1 MPSIALKIAT
11 FTAIAIAVTTMP
23 GQAADGP
30 QPGLW
35 KVSLKTQGPGAAFDA
50 SQHHN
55 GTFKMSVMA
64 GPMPM
69 EIVSPQ
75 AARASAGGFIAG
87 IMALICACFVVP
99 QHMHDV
105 LGVRRL
111 HEFIARSAAG
121 FMAIGMLTAC

>member
-69 EIVSPQ
+69 EIVTAMEGQ
-75 AARASAGGFIAG
+75 RVVGFESS
-87 IMALICACFVVP
+87 L
-99 QHMHDV
+99 QN
-105 LGVRRL
+105 
-111 HEFIARSAAG
+111 AG
-121 FMAIGMLTAC
+121 FMAAVRGQRLLEY

>member
-35 KVSLKTQGPGAAFDA
+35 KVSPKTQGPGAAFDT

-69 EIVSPQ
+69 EIVTAMEGQRLGEGPTPIPLS
-75 AARASAGGFIAG
+75 RAG
-87 IMALICACFVVP
+87 
-99 QHMHDV
+99 
-105 LGVRRL
+105 RRRG
-111 HEFIARSAAG
+111 ARSPARGERGRLRCRACRVG
-121 FMAIGMLTAC
+121 AILRG